1 MATLIYHW
9 NFTGGDDLEV
19 NEAIYD
25 SESNLSAVLKSRG
38 TVTSSGYSRGDNGI
52 TLNNNDST
60 NGGYYIELEGL
71 NTVGWGGNIS
81 IEMVIQNDE
90 LTVSG
95 GSNKKSLYFSSTT
108 AEGELTTNGASL
120 VARFGGGKTKFLAR
134 PDATSNV
141 TYGSSNPPYRNVNE
155 TSNTVVEQGTEH
167 HYIFSVEYDSSTGSS
182 LKIYIDGDE
191 KGENTTDLEKAL
203 TNDVRGSNIIGTNKD
218 DSNTTYLKGVVKY
231 LKIYQNSM
239 SDSEATSIFNI
250 YDTSPYLSNVINGTN
265 MEKYNRRHTDVN
277 TFFTNNSSI
286 TSFSIFGNQ
295 LGLSNDSETYTVH
308 KFTSGS
314 TITMNDSFNYIPIQ
328 GENDYIILKHNT
340 KYFRITQTSS
350 SSNENSKYK
359 CELSEGNADNFSEV
373 CSKQEFGDTYTNG
386 NITIVFGGVE
396 FNVSNEICFHE
407 DTIIETDQ
415 GEIKI
420 KDLKSDN
427 TIGNTS
433 VLYLVKSEKKHR
445 ELVLVKKDALGKNKP
460 NKDVK
465 ITKNHLILLK
475 DGVFPISKLINDS
488 SIVEV
493 GNDSD
498 VYNIILLNNNF
509 IKVSNI
515 FLNVF
520 GIDEDYL
527 KKLEN
532 KKRDG
537 VEEYEISF
545 SSESKIKLDLSNLR
559 NF

>member
-1 MATLIYHW
+1 MATLLYHW
-9 NFTGGDDLEV
+9 NFIGGDDLEV

-38 TVTSSGYSRGDNGI
+38 TVTSSGFSRGNDGI
-52 TLNNNDST
+52 TLDNNDST

-90 LTVSG
+90 LTISG
-95 GSNKKSLYFSSTT
+95 VNKKSLYFSSTT
-108 AEGELTTNGASL
+108 EEGELTTNGASL

-182 LKIYIDGDE
+182 LKIYIDGEE
-191 KGENTTDLEKAL
+191 KGKNTANLEKEL

-218 DSNTTYLKGVVKY
+218 DTNTTYLKGVVKY

-239 SDSEATSIFNI
+239 SDSQATNIFNI
-250 YDTSPYLSNVINGTN
+250 YDTAPYYSDISSGTN
-265 MEKYNRRHTDVN
+265 GDKFTRRHDDVESY
-277 TFFTNNSSI
+277 FTNNSSV
-286 TSFSIFGNQ
+286 TSFSITGNQ
-295 LGLSNDSETYTVH
+295 LGLSNGSDTYTVH
-308 KFTSGS
+308 KFTHGS
-314 TITMNDSFNYIPIQ
+314 TFTISDNYNYIPIQ
-328 GENDYIILKHNT
+328 GENKFAILNYGT

-350 SSNENSKYK
+350 VSNENAEYK

-373 CSKQEFGDTYTNG
+373 CSNQGFGDTYTNG
-386 NITIVFGGVE
+386 NITIVFGGAE

-420 KDLKSDN
+420 KDLKSYN

-433 VLYLVKSEKKHR
+433 ILYLIKSEKKHR

-460 NKDVK
+460 NCDVK
-465 ITKNHLILLK
+465 LTKNHLILLK
-475 DGVFPISKLINDS
+475 DGIFPISKLVNDI
-488 SIVEV
+488 SIVETD
-493 GNDSD
+493 NYSE
-498 VYNIILLNNNF
+498 VYNIILLNNNY
-509 IKVSNI
+509 INVSNI

-532 KKRDG
+532 KKKDG
-537 VEEYEISF
+537 VEDYEISF
-545 SSESKIKLDLSNLR
+545 SSESKIKLDLNKLR